1 MGILLAAAGF
11 MAWTGPSSWG
21 GPAEADSALRLHS
34 AWDVPAYF
42 YVGVPVM
49 AAAVALASFMRPER
63 AWRWPL
69 WLVGGH
75 QLGVMVIGLGM
86 QSGLSLILLTIILG
100 ILLAA
105 GFAVPAMLGAMAAR
119 AMAERAY

>member
-1 MGILLAAAGF
+1 
-11 MAWTGPSSWG
+11 
-21 GPAEADSALRLHS
+21 
-34 AWDVPAYF
+34 
-42 YVGVPVM
+42 
-49 AAAVALASFMRPER
+49 
-63 AWRWPL
+63 
-69 WLVGGH
+69 
-75 QLGVMVIGLGM
+75 MVIGLGM